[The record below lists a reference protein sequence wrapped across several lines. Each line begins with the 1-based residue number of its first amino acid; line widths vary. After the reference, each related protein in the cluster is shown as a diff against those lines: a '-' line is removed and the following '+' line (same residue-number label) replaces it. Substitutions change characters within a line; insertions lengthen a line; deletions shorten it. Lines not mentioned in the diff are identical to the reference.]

1 MLRLIGSL
9 VITASLALGVASIT
23 TVSPALASDHEKA
36 AKPDWKNIQMH
47 LKEHQK
53 FPATKAEL
61 VASCNSLSDFS
72 EADKKWFAETLP
84 DGTYKSAGDVVKAL
98 KKSK

>member
-1 MLRLIGSL
+1 MLRIIGSL
-9 VITASLALGVASIT
+9 IITASLSLGIASIT
-23 TVSPALASDHEKA
+23 AARPAGAASAEKA
-36 AKPDWKNIQMH
+36 AKPDWKNINMH

-72 EADKKWFAETLP
+72 EADKKWFADKLP
-84 DGTYKSAGDVVKAL
+84 DGSYKSAGDVVKAL
-98 KKSK
+98 KAAK